1 MNKDLMEKSYDEV
14 QKLKAS
20 TKNLFQSSLNYILIL
35 FLLIVVVITSLATVA
50 FQGVTKE
57 YILST
62 IILSVYCVIA
72 FVVFIPQGKTS
83 EKRRSESYFPNR
95 ISWGESVSRL
105 RREHLLTAFNNYCKE
120 LEKNQIKEKRAQLL
134 VSASIDE
141 SLFYNKYFKLSKK
154 ELKELI
160 KTKEITAVQYR
171 LLKKACGKIKV
182 AKLNPTLVTS
192 GIESKDKLES
202 VKVKKIRYQ
211 DIMLISRIISVI
223 VLGIIT
229 ASITIVP
236 TGASGWSAVFII
248 LMRMFTVL
256 TSAVS
261 GFYTG
266 INQIKIDDGLV
277 KERIIFIDTFFE
289 NIQNNM
295 ANTKSDESNETAV
308 NELNI

>member
-20 TKNLFQSSLNYILIL
+20 TKNLFQSSINYILIL
-35 FLLIVVVITSLATVA
+35 FLLIVVVITSLATFA
-50 FQGVTKE
+50 FQGISKD
-57 YILST
+57 YIVAT

-72 FVVFIPQGKTS
+72 FVIFIPQGKSS

-95 ISWGESVSRL
+95 ILWSKSVGRL
-105 RREHLLTAFNNYCKE
+105 RKERLLTKFNEYCLE
-120 LEKNQIKEKRAQLL
+120 LEKNQVKEKRSRFLTN
-134 VSASIDE
+134 ASIDE
-141 SLFYNKYFKLSKK
+141 KDFYEHYFKLNNKDLKTLVKSKK
-154 ELKELI
+154 I
-160 KTKEITAVQYR
+160 TKTQFKWI
-171 LLKKACGKIKV
+171 KKAKGDIKV

-192 GIESKDKLES
+192 GVESKDKLES